1 MDKNTYCSKNL
12 PSSHE
17 ASRRGFFPTK
27 EIAICPSTFTA
38 CRETVSKQIN
48 MQSKNKTKPKNKIN
62 IEVAK
67 A

>member
-38 CRETVSKQIN
+38 CRETVSKQIYI
-48 MQSKNKTKPKNKIN
+48 Q
-62 IEVAK
+62 V
-67 A
+67 